1 MKAVVLDITGSEATV
16 MTHAGDIIGIN
27 NLGYEIGQE
36 ITIEDKKRLTDNFA
50 VRISRFMPAVAA
62 AAAVIVILGGSGYVY
77 YKPYGTVSLD
87 VNPSIEY
94 TINRLD
100 RVLDVNGVNDD
111 GSEIIS
117 ELDIKSLKNKDIETA
132 IEETITQIEAD
143 GYMEDEDGNY
153 VVVTANTG
161 RDEHTDRLIDKL
173 DRTVAGHKGVEP
185 IAVKVSADELNEA
198 HRQGVSAGKK
208 VMVDRLSEVSGEAID
223 REEWNRRSVKEIV
236 KEYDRIKD
244 GGKENKP
251 SGNGDGQY
259 PGSNKD
265 GRDDR
270 EIQPDDQRMI
280 KDDRD
285 DQEGQQGDSN
295 GQQNES
301 NLQTDERDRQLND
314 PGGKQ
319 GGTGMQKNDTD
330 GQQWNPPVQQNGSQE
345 QLGDPSLQQNGS
357 QGQPGTPPLQPGDS
371 VKQPDG
377 PAEQPNSG
385 DGYGGQADPNREDG
399 VRTQEGTGQVQEDPG
414 IPQGG
419 SEPSW
424 NEGGDP
430 REDGGLL
437 PDDHSRTRS
446 GYGQEQNG
454 PDGGLFN
461 KR

>member
-27 NLGYEIGQE
+27 DLGYEIGQE
-36 ITIEDKKRLTDNFA
+36 ITIEDKKRPTDNFA
-50 VRISRFMPAVAA
+50 LRISRFMPAVAA

-94 TINRLD
+94 TINRFD

-111 GSEIIS
+111 GSEIVS

-143 GYMEDEDGNY
+143 GYMEEEDGNY

-208 VMVDRLSEVSGEAID
+208 VMVDRLSEASGEAID

-244 GGKENKP
+244 GGRENKP
-251 SGNGDGQY
+251 DGNGDGQY
-259 PGSNKD
+259 PGSNTD

-270 EIQPDDQRMI
+270 EILQNDQRMI
-280 KDDRD
+280 KD
-285 DQEGQQGDSN
+285 DQEGQQGDRN
-295 GQQNES
+295 GQQNELD
-301 NLQTDERDRQLND
+301 LQTDERDRQLND

-319 GGTGMQKNDTD
+319 GGTGIQKNDTD
-330 GQQWNPPVQQNGSQE
+330 GQQWNPPVQQNGQTE
-345 QLGDPSLQQNGS
+345 QQWNPPVRQNGS
-357 QGQPGTPPLQPGDS
+357 QEQPGTPPLQPGDS

-385 DGYGGQADPNREDG
+385 DGYGGQTDPNREDG
-399 VRTQEGTGQVQEDPG
+399 VRTQEGTGQVQVDQG
-414 IPQGG
+414 RPQGG

-424 NEGGDP
+424 NEGGAP
-430 REDGGLL
+430 LEDGGLL

-454 PDGGLFN
+454 PDAGLFN
-461 KR
+461 KW